1 MSEKL
6 EECYIY
12 IKNKKEFFT
21 GSLELAHKRADEDTV
36 IKVVK
41 INLLY

>member
-12 IKNKKEFFT
+12 IKNEKEFFT